1 MTRTRATAGLTVIE
15 VLVALAIIGVVT
27 AAFTTGV
34 VSTVRHTSVAGA
46 KTQAVQVLNYLGR
59 RVAGGDNALLP
70 DSGSPLTWGYGGLP
84 TAFPDMTNQGGF
96 AQPSAYRAS
105 ISNAGSVSFGGASAV
120 EYDVRVCFKGTD
132 SEHCVSAA
140 TLGPEPS
147 ASASVAPLL
156 PGIN

>member
-1 MTRTRATAGLTVIE
+1 MSRNRATQGLTVVEI
-15 VLVALAIIGVVT
+15 LIALAIIGVVT

-34 VSTVRHTSVAGA
+34 VSTMRHTSVAGA
-46 KTQAVQVLNYLGR
+46 QTQAVQVLNYLGR
-59 RVAGGDNALLP
+59 RVAGGDNTLLP
-70 DSGSPLTWGYGGLP
+70 QSGTPLTWAYGGLSK
-84 TAFPDMTNQGGF
+84 AFPDMTDQGGF
-96 AQPSAYRAS
+96 ADPASYRAS

-132 SEHCVSAA
+132 NEHCVSAA

-147 ASASVAPLL
+147 ASAASAPLL